1 MPWIKA
7 MAQVG
12 MRGIGSARQ
21 QEIDDAL
28 AFGSVFIRAR
38 EVHREGIDACI
49 ERIPAADRY
58 LITIDTDAFDT
69 AIAPGVL
76 FPSPGGLT
84 FDETT
89 DLVRGIAQ
97 KGSIVGFNL
106 FEVRPELDTNNLTA
120 STIAQLII
128 NFIGI
133 LAHSGQIGR

>member
-1 MPWIKA
+1 
-7 MAQVG
+7 
-12 MRGIGSARQ
+12 
-21 QEIDDAL
+21 
-28 AFGSVFIRAR
+28 
-38 EVHREGIDACI
+38 
-49 ERIPAADRY
+49 
-58 LITIDTDAFDT
+58 
-69 AIAPGVL
+69 VL